1 VTSEASNNRGT
12 SRSEGTSASGP
23 DSDEEI
29 TLARATTEHPGP
41 AHLPQESLT
50 GSGTKKPTRRRK
62 LVRALIVAAGLFV
75 LLGGLVA
82 VKASQIKMLIGFGE
96 QMQKAGP
103 PPEVVGTA
111 VAESQDW
118 EGTLSAVASVVSSKG
133 VDLSNDSPGIV
144 TKLHFESGDIV
155 KKGEV
160 IVELDT
166 NVERAQL
173 ISTKARRDL
182 ALTELMRS
190 QALVASGAISQAQ
203 ADADEATYK
212 SLAADAAALEAQI
225 ARKVIR
231 APFAGKLGIREVNLG
246 QYLAPGTRVAVLEST
261 DAVFADFTLPQR
273 YLGNLKTGMTIRAYE
288 GEATEPLV
296 EGTIS
301 AIDPAIDPVTR
312 NIKVRATLPNE
323 AEKLRPGMFLRVE
336 VVLPEQGK
344 VVAVPLTA
352 VVRASYGDSL
362 FRVEDGKGPDG
373 TPRKVA
379 RQQFVKLGEARG
391 DFVAILEGL
400 KAGQEV
406 VTSGA
411 FKLRNGAFVVVD
423 NTVKPKPELSPR
435 PENQ

>member
-1 VTSEASNNRGT
+1 LAAP
-12 SRSEGTSASGP
+12 SA
-23 DSDEEI
+23 
-29 TLARATTEHPGP
+29 
-41 AHLPQESLT
+41 
-50 GSGTKKPTRRRK
+50 KPTRRRK
-62 LVRALIVAAGLFV
+62 LLRALFVVAGLLV
-75 LLGGLVA
+75 LIGGLVA
-82 VKASQIKMLIGFGE
+82 VKASQISMLMGFGKE
-96 QMQKAGP
+96 MAKAGP

-111 VAESQDW
+111 VAEAQNW
-118 EGTLSAVASVVSSKG
+118 EGTLSAVASVVSGKG

-144 TKLHFESGDIV
+144 MKLHFESGANV

-160 IVELDT
+160 LVELDT

-173 ISTKARRDL
+173 VSTKARRDL
-182 ALTELMRS
+182 AATQLKRS
-190 QALVASGAISQAQ
+190 QSLVASGAISQAEVDQ
-203 ADADEATYK
+203 DDAEYK

-231 APFAGKLGIREVNLG
+231 APFSGKLGIREVNIG

-273 YLGNLKTGMTIRAYE
+273 YLSSLKTGMNIRAFE
-288 GEATEPLV
+288 GEDTKPLV

-344 VVAVPLTA
+344 VVAIPLTA
-352 VVRASYGDSL
+352 VVHASYGDSV
-362 FRVEDGKGPDG
+362 FRLEDGKAPDG
-373 TPRKVA
+373 SPRKIA
-379 RQQFVKLGEARG
+379 RQQFVKLGESRG
-391 DFVAILEGL
+391 DFVAILEGVQ
-400 KAGQEV
+400 AGQEV

-411 FKLRNGAFVVVD
+411 FKLRNGAGVVVD
-423 NTVKPKPELSPR
+423 NKIKPQPELSPR
-435 PENQ
+435 PQNQ